1 MVVGWSLVWGCCCV
15 SEHGVAVARQ
25 PRLVSVALLLT
36 DNICEFV
43 TLLCSPFWKF
53 ALKSPT
59 KSIFNF
65 LNVLFW
71 MSSFPDCPV
80 EVLLAA
86 LGPHQHFRLQGPLLK
101 SCWVE

>member
-25 PRLVSVALLLT
+25 PRLVSVALQLLLT

-65 LNVLFW
+65 LNVLFG
-71 MSSFPDCPV
+71 CPPS
-80 EVLLAA
+80 LTA
-86 LGPHQHFRLQGPLLK
+86 LWRC
-101 SCWVE
+101 S